1 MLKQSICVYIYM
13 HMYTVNTSLKLK
25 NDGSNGL
32 DVFME
37 DCFITKL
44 LAHGDSKE
52 EINFSQSYYF

>member
-1 MLKQSICVYIYM
+1 M